1 MQPRID
7 KGNIEYFV
15 DIFPAFHQ
23 GQKRDCIQ
31 FQFETKEEFSHFQ
44 YRIAIDEAV
53 KGRVIN
59 IHLRGLKTKGVFLPS
74 SGKAAGSICLFDLAG
89 TYRVN
94 VYKPGQ
100 HSNAFEI
107 AVSEDKVKLVHLLKH
122 DSKFLEISV
131 RS

>member
-1 MQPRID
+1 MQPRIV
-7 KGNIEYFV
+7 KGNIEYSL
-15 DIFPAFHQ
+15 DIFSAFHQ

-44 YRIAIDEAV
+44 YRIAIDEVV
-53 KGRVIN
+53 KGRIID

-74 SGKAAGSICLFDLAG
+74 SGKAEGSVCIFDLAG
-89 TYRVN
+89 EYRVN

-100 HSNAFEI
+100 HSNAFQI
-107 AVSEDKVKLVHLLKH
+107 AVSQDAVKLLRPVKH
-122 DSKFLEISV
+122 DSTFLEIFV